1 MTVVEAIKNYL
12 TASSSDVFLRR
23 ELAGLGSVRQV
34 SRALCNLLEEGVLV
48 RLGVGVYA
56 RAKLSTLSGRPIPIR
71 PLTVLVPDVLQKLG
85 IEAYPSQ
92 AVRDS
97 NEGRTNQVPRDN
109 VINTGTRRI
118 ARRLSFGKQT
128 IKYERSSTIEKA
140 SNTLSVKSLTDIAKM
155 AADGTLEAYLAEH
168 GIPDFKDEK
177 SGRKPRKFGERAPF
191 DRSTFDYDAYIAEIE
206 RQLKADKG
214 R

>member
-12 TASSSDVFLRR
+12 AVSSSNVFLRR

-56 RAKLSTLSGRPIPIR
+56 RAKLSTLSGQPIPIR

-92 AVRDS
+92 AVRDY
-97 NEGRTNQVPRDN
+97 NEGRTSQIPPTN
-109 VINTGTRRI
+109 VINTGARHITRR
-118 ARRLSFGKQT
+118 LGFGKQI
-128 IKYERSSTIEKA
+128 IKYERSPTKEKD
-140 SNTLSVKSLTDIAKM
+140 SNTPAVKSLIDIAKM
-155 AADGTLEAYLAEH
+155 AVDGTLEAYLAEQ
-168 GIPDFKDEK
+168 GIPDFQDGTSASE
-177 SGRKPRKFGERAPF
+177 PRKFGEREPF
-191 DRSTFDYDAYIAEIE
+191 DRRNFDYDAYLAEIE
-206 RQLKADKG
+206 RQLKTDKKP
-214 R
+214 